1 MKNLIFS
8 LSILFS
14 LAFVIIANAQERP
27 NILVV
32 VCEDISPYLG
42 CYGDKVAVTPN
53 LDKFA
58 TEAIRYT
65 RMFTPVGVCA
75 PSRAVLITGMYPTS
89 IGANQMRNFSLNPN
103 DKGFPEGIKPYEVVL
118 PEGVKCY
125 TEYMRTSGYY
135 CSNNQKTDYQFAPPL
150 TAWDECSKKAHWK
163 NRPKDQPFFSVFN
176 LEVTHESQ
184 IWNRTNIPLVVDPNK
199 IILPPYYPEDPII
212 RHDMAVLYSNIN
224 EMDKQVQQLIDEVAT
239 AGLLDNTIILFYS
252 DNGGPM
258 PRGKRALYESGTLV
272 PFMIRFPDGY
282 RKGEVEMSL
291 CSFVDIPSTI
301 LSLAGI
307 KPPNNIQGQAFLGKY
322 AAKPREY
329 VYGARNRFDEV
340 IDKMGYVRDSKYRY
354 IKNYMPEIA
363 NYLPNAYRLQMPMM
377 RRMID
382 LLEKDSLNKVQ
393 KQWFKAPRLIE
404 EFYDV
409 DKDPHEI
416 NNLINDPFYKT
427 DIDRLRKAYNA
438 WDGKYNALWKKSEK
452 ECRELFF
459 PGGKQKIAEKPEV
472 KNTRKGVTLFSKT
485 KGASFAYQIN
495 ETGLN
500 KKHWFTYSKP
510 IVLKKGDIL
519 RAVAVRVGYKNSKEI
534 TYSIQ

>member
-8 LSILFS
+8 FSLLFS
-14 LAFVIIANAQERP
+14 LAFVILANAQERP

-42 CYGDKVAVTPN
+42 CYSDKVAVTPN

-65 RMFTPVGVCA
+65 RMFTTVGVCA
-75 PSRAVLITGMYPTS
+75 PSRAALITGMYPTS

-118 PEGVKCY
+118 PEGIKCF
-125 TEYMRTSGYY
+125 TEYMRTSGYF
-135 CSNNQKTDYQFAPPL
+135 CTNNQKTDYQFAPPL

-184 IWNRTNIPLVVDPNK
+184 IWNRTNKPLVVDPNK

-282 RKGEVEMSL
+282 RKGEVEKKL

-329 VYGARNRFDEV
+329 VYGARDRFDEV
-340 IDKMGYVRDSKYRY
+340 IDKMGYVRDSKFRY
-354 IKNYMPEIA
+354 IRNYMPEIA

-382 LLEKDSLNKVQ
+382 LLEKDSLNDIQ
-393 KQWFKAPRLIE
+393 KQWFKAPRLLE

-416 NNLINDPFYKT
+416 NNLINNLSYKN

-438 WDGKYNALWKKSEK
+438 WDDKYNALWKKSEK
-452 ECRELFF
+452 ECREIFF
-459 PGGKQKIAEKPEV
+459 PDGKQRIAEKAEI
-472 KNTRKGVTLFSKT
+472 KNTNNGLTFLSKT
-485 KGASFAYQIN
+485 KGVSFAYQIN
-495 ETGLN
+495 DSGLN
-500 KKHWFTYSKP
+500 KDHWFIYSKP
-510 IVLKKGDIL
+510 ILLKKGDIL
-519 RAVAVRVGYKNSKEI
+519 SVIAARAGYINSKKT
-534 TYSIQ
+534 TYSIL

>member
-8 LSILFS
+8 FSLLFS
-14 LAFVIIANAQERP
+14 LAFVILANAQERP

-42 CYGDKVAVTPN
+42 CYSDKVAVTPN

-65 RMFTPVGVCA
+65 RMFTTVGVCA
-75 PSRAVLITGMYPTS
+75 PSRAALITGMYPTS

-118 PEGVKCY
+118 PEGIKCF
-125 TEYMRTSGYY
+125 TEYMRTSGYF
-135 CSNNQKTDYQFAPPL
+135 CTNNQKTDYQFAPPL

-184 IWNRTNIPLVVDPNK
+184 IWNRTNKPLVVDPNK

-282 RKGEVEMSL
+282 RKGEVEKKL

-329 VYGARNRFDEV
+329 VYGARDRFDEV
-340 IDKMGYVRDSKYRY
+340 IDKMGYVRDSKFRY
-354 IKNYMPEIA
+354 IRNYMPEIA

-382 LLEKDSLNKVQ
+382 LLEKDSLNDIQ
-393 KQWFKAPRLIE
+393 KQWFKAPRLLE

-416 NNLINDPFYKT
+416 NNLINNLSYKN

-438 WDGKYNALWKKSEK
+438 WDDKYNTLWKKSEK
-452 ECRELFF
+452 ECREIFF
-459 PGGKQKIAEKPEV
+459 PDGKQRIAEKAEI
-472 KNTRKGVTLFSKT
+472 KNTNNGLTFLSKT
-485 KGASFAYQIN
+485 KGVSFAYQIN
-495 ETGLN
+495 DSGLN
-500 KKHWFTYSKP
+500 KDHWFIYSKP
-510 IVLKKGDIL
+510 ILLKKGDIL
-519 RAVAVRVGYKNSKEI
+519 SVIAARAGYINSKKT
-534 TYSIQ
+534 TYSIL

>member
-8 LSILFS
+8 FSILFS
-14 LAFVIIANAQERP
+14 LPFVILANAQERP

-53 LDKFA
+53 LDRFA

-75 PSRAVLITGMYPTS
+75 PSRAALITGMYPTS

-135 CSNNQKTDYQFAPPL
+135 CTNNQKTDYQFAPPL

-163 NRPKDQPFFSVFN
+163 NRPKGQPFFSVFN

-184 IWNRTNIPLVVDPNK
+184 IWNRTNKPLVVDPNK
-199 IILPPYYPEDPII
+199 IILPPYYPDDPII

-224 EMDKQVQQLIDEVAT
+224 EMDKQVQQLIDEVAN

-282 RKGEVEMSL
+282 RKGDVEKSL

-329 VYGARNRFDEV
+329 VYGARDRFDEV
-340 IDKMGYVRDSKYRY
+340 VDKMGYVRDSKFRY
-354 IKNYMPEIA
+354 IRNYMPEIA

-382 LLEKDSLNKVQ
+382 LLEKDSLNEVQ
-393 KQWFKAPRLIE
+393 KQWFKKPRPNE
-404 EFYDV
+404 EFYNV

-416 NNLINDPFYKT
+416 NNLINDPFYKN
-427 DIDRLRKAYNA
+427 DIDCLRIAYTT
-438 WDGKYNALWKKSEK
+438 WDGKYNALWKKPEL

-459 PGGKQKIAEKPEV
+459 PEGKQKIAEKPEV
-472 KNTRKGVTLFSKT
+472 KNTSKGVTLFSKT
-485 KGASFAYQIN
+485 KGVSFAYQIN
-495 ETGLN
+495 DSGLN
-500 KKHWFTYSKP
+500 KEHWFLYLKP
-510 IVLKKGDIL
+510 IVLKKGEIL
-519 RAVAVRVGYKNSKEI
+519 SAVAVRAGYKNSKEI
-534 TYSIQ
+534 TYSIR